1 MISVKVD
8 RRFAWGR
15 RAATVARSLVA
26 AALIVWLGFAPLH
39 PAPNG
44 EDNPILGASAVPA
57 SSEADDEQLYRLGLQ
72 QALDEPEQAIL
83 SLAQAAALNP
93 DRAVQVAPLLDA
105 LNARVADPAELFYLK
120 LGAAYLQADEVALA
134 EAALERAVTINPA
147 YGEATAYLAYVRAR
161 LGKPALGAAQQA
173 LALDPTNPTVYY
185 LVGLT
190 WKQVGRPLEA
200 RLAFERGYE
209 LDPTNPAFAVEIA
222 ETHRTERQYA
232 LAELWMEEAVRLA
245 PHDFRLK
252 LLLAQFYIDA
262 EYRVVERGLPLAQAL
277 VAEEPQN
284 AEAHATLGWAYFL
297 TGEVGRAFEEMDRAL
312 TLDADLPR
320 ANFYRGA
327 LLESQGRMA
336 EATACYERARSL
348 DPNGPFGVLAA
359 RALERIAGE

>member
-1 MISVKVD
+1 MIWVKVD
-8 RRFAWGR
+8 RRLALKR
-15 RAATVARSLVA
+15 QAAVAVKPLVV

-39 PAPNG
+39 QVPSG
-44 EDNPILGASAVPA
+44 EGRPTLNTPIAPA
-57 SSEADDEQLYRLGLQ
+57 SGEVDDERLYRLGLQ
-72 QALDEPEQAIL
+72 QVLDDPQQAALL
-83 SLAQAAALNP
+83 LAQVAAQNP
-93 DRAVQVAPLLDA
+93 DRAAQVAPLLAA
-105 LNARVADPAELFYLK
+105 LNARAADAPELFYLK
-120 LGAAYLQADEVALA
+120 VGAAYLQADEVALA

-173 LALDPTNPTVYY
+173 LALDPDNPTVYY

-222 ETHRTERQYA
+222 ETHRTEHQYA
-232 LAELWMEEAVRLA
+232 SAELWMEEAVRLA

-252 LLLAQFYIDA
+252 LLQAQFYVDA
-262 EYRVVERGLPLAQAL
+262 EYRVAEKGLPLAQAL
-277 VAEEPQN
+277 VTEQPEN

-297 TGEVGRAFEEMDRAL
+297 IGEVGRAFEEMDRAL

-327 LLESQGRMA
+327 LLESQGRIA

-348 DPNGPFGVLAA
+348 DPQGPFGALAA
-359 RALERIAGE
+359 RALERIAGQ